1 MSRTLNVIRLQLIN
15 KQTFIWVPLIVLGG
29 AVLVS
34 VLIYAMIPIDQP
46 KYGGGGQA
54 PLWVFFAVGL
64 SAMTLTFPFSQAMS
78 ITRREFFVGT
88 MITAILGSA
97 FMGVLFLIGGG
108 IETLTNGWGVNGY
121 VFYLPWLWEAGPFG
135 AFVVYFTLALF
146 FFVVGF
152 TGATIYKSWGPV
164 VITVASL
171 SVALVLLAIAFLITR
186 LELWGQV
193 WEGILSLGALGLAL
207 WGLVV
212 VVALTGIAFLAF
224 RKAIP

>member
-1 MSRTLNVIRLQLIN
+1 MRRTLNVARLQMIN
-15 KQTFIWVPLIVLGG
+15 KNTFIWTPLIVLAG
-29 AVLVS
+29 ATIVS
-34 VLIYAMIPIDQP
+34 VLIYAIIPTDAP

-64 SAMTLTFPFSQAMS
+64 SAMTMTFPFSQAMS

-88 MITAILGSA
+88 LIAAMLGSA

-108 IETLTNGWGVNGY
+108 IEMATNGYGVNGY
-121 VFYLPWLWEAGPFG
+121 VFHLPWLWEAGPLG

-164 VITVASL
+164 VLTIASL
-171 SVALVLLAIAFLITR
+171 VLVLVLLAFVFMITR
-186 LELWGQV
+186 LELWGNV
-193 WEGILSLGALGLAL
+193 WVGILDLGALGLAL

-212 VVALTGIAFLAF
+212 IAVLTLISFLAF
-224 RKAIP
+224 RRAKP